1 MIIGIS
7 LYDSTIFPKKWKN
20 KFVPLQHTC
29 AFKHINGLI
38 INKMTHINEKYRLFE
53 DWIKVNR

>member
-7 LYDSTIFPKKWKN
+7 LYDITIFPKKWKN
-20 KFVPLQHTC
+20 KFAPLQHVHL
-29 AFKHINGLI
+29 KHINGLI
-38 INKMTHINEKYRLFE
+38 INKMTHINEKYRFE